1 MKLSIGQKLVGAFT
15 IVLIILGVTTL
26 VTNWEIGRVN
36 DAYQEILEN
45 DVQKLIEINNMK
57 ALMQDETN
65 HVRGYLLTGDE
76 KYLENY
82 KQSTIEMKALVKDVL
97 SREKTAAGKKLLND
111 ISDAEKAYQQAA
123 DRQLHYKQSGS
134 EEEYMTILKA
144 TEAGI
149 GRTFTEKMVMYKDY
163 QEKQMIEI
171 KKVENNKTNRIQL
184 IVLIVDLAGVLIGIG
199 FSITLGR
206 HISLPIRKTSA
217 AIEEVANGDLTIQTI
232 KVKNHDEIGTL
243 VSSMNKMVH
252 DLRSVVKLVHE
263 SSEQVASSSE
273 ELSASAE
280 QSNLAA
286 KQVARLT
293 EGNAVLID
301 KQAFELDH
309 ISESIE
315 EMTAGI
321 HAISSSGDKME
332 KAADT
337 ASLVSKAGMEKV
349 ENVVQQMEAIHESV
363 KDASYMIESLGH
375 RSDEI
380 SKIVGMITSIAD
392 QTNLLALNAAIEAA
406 RAGEHGKGFAVVADE
421 VRKLAEESKKS
432 AEQISSMISV
442 IQDETSKAV
451 ELMAAG
457 NKKTAAGMRQTQE
470 VNDAFIQITGS
481 VGNVSE
487 KVQDVSTAVEQLSV
501 SSAHIVQAVLQV
513 KHFSIESM
521 AASQESSAA
530 TEQQLAA
537 MEEIASSSESLSHL
551 SEELQ
556 ALVRKFTV

>member
-1 MKLSIGQKLVGAFT
+1 MKLSIRQKLVGAFT

-65 HVRGYLLTGDE
+65 HVRGFLLTGDE

-82 KQSTIEMKALVKDVL
+82 KQSAVEMKALVKDVL
-97 SREKTAAGKKLLND
+97 SREKTETGKKLLND

-171 KKVENNKTNRIQL
+171 KKVENHKTNRIQL
-184 IVLIVDLAGVLIGIG
+184 IVLIVDLAGVFIGIG
-199 FSITLGR
+199 FAITLSR

-217 AIEEVANGDLTIQTI
+217 AIEEVANGDLTIQRI
-232 KVKNHDEIGTL
+232 KVKNRDEIGTL

-321 HAISSSGDKME
+321 QAISSSGDKME

-432 AEQISSMISV
+432 AEQISSMIGV

-457 NKKTAAGMRQTQE
+457 NKKTASGMLQTQD
-470 VNDAFIQITGS
+470 VNEAFIQITGS

-487 KVQDVSTAVEQLSV
+487 KVQDVSTAVEQLAV

-556 ALVRKFTV
+556 ALVRKFNV